1 MNWEAIQA
9 VAELTA
15 AVGVLLSLVY
25 LAMQVQRNTSSVKAA
40 TVTRASDLMNR
51 HRTIL
56 WSDPE
61 NSEIYAL
68 AITGEPIED
77 EQLSLRARLFWAAI
91 ARDFEAVFYQHRSG
105 HLPESIWQAWL
116 KETRLLFATPGGRDA
131 IQGLR
136 KHYLSDEFADFL
148 EEETEKLETVPVLEL
163 REAWEAARKE
173 RLRKA
178 SS

>member
-15 AVGVLLSLVY
+15 AAGVLVSLVY
-25 LAMQVQRNTSSVKAA
+25 LAIQVRRNTSSVKAA

-61 NSEIYAL
+61 GSRVYAL
-68 AITGEPIED
+68 AMTGDPIED
-77 EQLSLRARLFWAAI
+77 EQLSLRARMFWAAI
-91 ARDFEAVFYQHRSG
+91 ARDFEAVYYQHRSG
-105 HLPESIWQAWL
+105 HLPESVWQAWF

-136 KHYLSDEFADFL
+136 QHYLSDEFVDFL
-148 EEETEKLETVPVLEL
+148 EREIANIETVPVVEL

-173 RLRKA
+173 RLENA